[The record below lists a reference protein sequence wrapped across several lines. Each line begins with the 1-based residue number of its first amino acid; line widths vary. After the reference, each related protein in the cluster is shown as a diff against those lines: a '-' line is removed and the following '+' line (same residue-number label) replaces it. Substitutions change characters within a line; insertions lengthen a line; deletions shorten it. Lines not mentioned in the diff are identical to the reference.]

1 MRLIDVDALI
11 ERINKNDDLP
21 WNLDKT
27 MQVAFISCLK
37 HTPTAYDVDKMTEQL
52 EDHLFDRYC
61 IEGDDKK
68 LYEIIE
74 LGGIK

>member
-1 MRLIDVDALI
+1 MRLIDADALI

-27 MQVAFISCLK
+27 MQVVFISCLK
-37 HTPTAYDVDKMTEQL
+37 HTPIAYDVYKMTEQL

-61 IEGDDKK
+61 IEGDDQK
-68 LYEIIE
+68 LYEIIKS
-74 LGGIK
+74 GGIE